1 MVKEKRHS
9 GFHRF
14 LVTVVIIAVI
24 GCGGWYLVTHVLKE
38 KAADVVTDHLLNEAI
53 QATGADSETV
63 QQIMDSM
70 APEDKKKVET
80 IVEDHMNAKT
90 IKDVQGYVSNG
101 DKQGL
106 KEYAKSQLD
115 DQEQAELYDIA
126 KKYAGE
132 YQYMIPQQ

>member
-1 MVKEKRHS
+1 
-9 GFHRF
+9 
-14 LVTVVIIAVI
+14 
-24 GCGGWYLVTHVLKE
+24 
-38 KAADVVTDHLLNEAI
+38 
-53 QATGADSETV
+53 
-63 QQIMDSM
+63 
-70 APEDKKKVET
+70 DKKKVET

>member
-24 GCGGWYLVTHVLKE
+24 GCGGWYFVTHVLKE